1 MSDKDQ
7 EPRGE
12 QAAEQDSQAPAA
24 EAQPAAED
32 AAPAAPA
39 AESPAETKP
48 APEEPPDEPQGP
60 RLADTIPIEHLEAG
74 RLLQLEACTRCGECL
89 NWCPVYDQDGRED
102 ILPRKKAADFL
113 AIAKAQHGLLA
124 KLAGR
129 PEGRSWLR
137 RVIAKT
143 LRHHDVTEEEVRT
156 FAANLYECST
166 CGQCQIVCPANIDT
180 VNLWEEIRGVLVMAG
195 YGPLEQQKALVKS
208 VKSYDNPWQ
217 QPRTARAKW
226 ARRAKK
232 DKAIADVPK
241 DIKKKG
247 GRILLYLGCTAS
259 YDTNVKQVAIN
270 TVNILDTL
278 GVDYGILGKKEAC
291 CGSVMLRMGDPEYQ
305 RVFTHNIELFN
316 SLGIEALVT
325 SCAGCFKTISEDYPR
340 VGRLNFEV
348 LHTAQFLRR
357 LLDTG
362 ELQLT
367 NPVEKTVTYHD
378 PCHLGRASRVYDDP
392 RAIMAAIPGLELIEM
407 PRNREYSR
415 CCGAGGGLKS
425 GYPEVQNKMA
435 QERVKEAE
443 ETGASDLVSCCPF
456 CFQGLQVGINALE
469 SQLTALDLTSLVVEA
484 IKK

>member
-1 MSDKDQ
+1 
-7 EPRGE
+7 
-12 QAAEQDSQAPAA
+12 
-24 EAQPAAED
+24 
-32 AAPAAPA
+32 
-39 AESPAETKP
+39 
-48 APEEPPDEPQGP
+48 
-60 RLADTIPIEHLEAG
+60 
-74 RLLQLEACTRCGECL
+74 
-89 NWCPVYDQDGRED
+89 
-102 ILPRKKAADFL
+102 
-113 AIAKAQHGLLA
+113 
-124 KLAGR
+124 
-129 PEGRSWLR
+129 
-137 RVIAKT
+137 
-143 LRHHDVTEEEVRT
+143 
-156 FAANLYECST
+156 
-166 CGQCQIVCPANIDT
+166 
-180 VNLWEEIRGVLVMAG
+180 
-195 YGPLEQQKALVKS
+195 
-208 VKSYDNPWQ
+208 
-217 QPRTARAKW
+217 
-226 ARRAKK
+226 
-232 DKAIADVPK
+232 
-241 DIKKKG
+241 
-247 GRILLYLGCTAS
+247 
-259 YDTNVKQVAIN
+259 
-270 TVNILDTL
+270 
-278 GVDYGILGKKEAC
+278 
-291 CGSVMLRMGDPEYQ
+291 MLRMGDPEYQ